1 MSTQNTTWKITD
13 KTSDAWDLMLTALRG
28 ATVSIDVENF
38 IVSDFGDGEIGCQ
51 LLEVLKNKAREQVRV
66 RILVDAIG
74 SLDFITNEKQSEL
87 EAVGIEVKIFKM
99 LPPRKINN
107 IIGLFLRAHRKLI
120 IIDGK
125 EAFIG
130 GVCFQ
135 DSQATWRDVN
145 IAITGGVMPS
155 FITTFENIFS
165 APEKLESEQF
175 EWSADGFAVLP
186 SAPKNRQIY
195 REILTAV
202 RKAKTKIIIMTPYFA
217 PPTKLLIALLRAR
230 RRGVS
235 ITFLFSKATDNWVG
249 DLILRSYLSMFLKRS
264 CQVFFCT
271 DAVNH
276 GKVVLVDENWATVGS
291 ANFDRL
297 SLLYNNELNIVSTN
311 DKFVAAIGEMLNTVK
326 AVSAEISVKEWKD
339 RSWKQKVLETL
350 VRPLRLIA

>member
-1 MSTQNTTWKITD
+1 MQTEDTKWKICG
-13 KTSDAWDLMLTALRG
+13 KTSEAWKDMLAALRS

-38 IVSDFGDGEIGCQ
+38 IVSDFCDGEIGCQ

-87 EAVGIEVKIFKM
+87 EAVGIEVKIFKI
-99 LPPRKINN
+99 LPTRKINN
-107 IIGLFLRAHRKLI
+107 IIGLFLRDHRKLI
-120 IIDGK
+120 IIDGR

-145 IAITGGVMPS
+145 ISITGGVMPS
-155 FITTFENIFS
+155 LTTTFENIFS
-165 APEKLESEQF
+165 APEKLELERF
-175 EWSADGFAVLP
+175 EWTADGFAVLP
-186 SAPKNRQIY
+186 SAPRNRQIY

-202 RKAKTKIIIMTPYFA
+202 RKAKMSIIIMTPYFA
-217 PPTKLLIALLRAR
+217 PPAKLLIALLRAR

-235 ITFLFSKATDNWVG
+235 ITFLFSKATDNSVG
-249 DLILRSYLSMFLKRS
+249 DLVLRSYLSMFLKRS

-276 GKVVLVDENWATVGS
+276 GKVVLVDEKWVTVGS

-311 DKFVAAIGEMLNTVK
+311 DKFLAAIGEMLSKVK
-326 AVSAEISVKEWKD
+326 AVSAELSLKEWKN
-339 RSWKQKVLETL
+339 RSFKQKVLEIL